1 MARTNLSRRNSTYDL
16 NMARN
21 NLSRR
26 NSTYDLNLN
35 RRNSTSG
42 QPGFSVSGNLL
53 TVTSLDQQQETN
65 PRILAKP
72 EDAPSSSGGSVVH
85 TKDKRQAEGKASQ
98 LWGWLARRVQQVA
111 SSRRNSLHISVISEQ
126 EQEQEAGRR
135 EEDSDW
141 LQDQFEGMTYEEIAV
156 WVSDILISFL
166 LLGNSGGHQGQDCLP
181 IALLDLQL
189 LLLGACC

>member
-1 MARTNLSRRNSTYDL
+1 MARTNP
-16 NMARN
+16 
-21 NLSRR
+21 SRR

-53 TVTSLDQQQETN
+53 TVTSLDQQQQETN

-72 EDAPSSSGGSVVH
+72 EDAPSSSGDSVHH
-85 TKDKRQAEGKASQ
+85 TKEKRQAEGKASQ
-98 LWGWLARRVQQVA
+98 LWGWLARKVQVA

-126 EQEQEAGRR
+126 EEEQEQERR
-135 EEDSDW
+135 EEDTDW

-156 WVSDILISFL
+156 WVRMITFSLTF
-166 LLGNSGGHQGQDCLP
+166 
-181 IALLDLQL
+181 
-189 LLLGACC
+189 

>member
-1 MARTNLSRRNSTYDL
+1 MYDL

-21 NLSRR
+21 NPSRR

-35 RRNSTSG
+35 RRNSTS

-53 TVTSLDQQQETN
+53 TVTSLDHQQETN

-72 EDAPSSSGGSVVH
+72 DDAPSSLGSSVQ

-98 LWGWLARRVQQVA
+98 LWGWLARKVQVA

-126 EQEQEAGRR
+126 EEGDRDGMR
-135 EEDSDW
+135 EEETDW
-141 LQDQFEGMTYEEIAV
+141 LQDQFEGMTYDEIAV
-156 WVSDILISFL
+156 WVSTSSLMFW
-166 LLGNSGGHQGQDCLP
+166 
-181 IALLDLQL
+181 
-189 LLLGACC
+189 